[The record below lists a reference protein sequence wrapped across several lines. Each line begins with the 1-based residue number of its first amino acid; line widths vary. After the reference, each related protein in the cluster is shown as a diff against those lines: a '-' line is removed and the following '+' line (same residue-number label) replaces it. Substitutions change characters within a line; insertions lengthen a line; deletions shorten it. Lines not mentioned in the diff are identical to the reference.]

1 MLNMFYYSDV
11 NLINENPQIFS
22 IALIVVGAV
31 CIYKLHELE
40 TIFDD
45 K

>member
-1 MLNMFYYSDV
+1 MLNMFYYPNV
-11 NLINENPQIFS
+11 NLINPQIFS